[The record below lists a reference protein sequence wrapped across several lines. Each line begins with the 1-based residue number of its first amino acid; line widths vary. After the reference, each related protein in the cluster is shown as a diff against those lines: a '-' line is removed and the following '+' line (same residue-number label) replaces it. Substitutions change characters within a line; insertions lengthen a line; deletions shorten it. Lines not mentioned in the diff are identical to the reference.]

1 MCGIFGVWGVKEASS
16 LIYRGLFALQ
26 HRGQE
31 SAGIVASDGKTLRLH
46 RGMGLVA
53 NTFTKDDIGR
63 LKGSS
68 GIGHVRYSTA
78 GLSRI
83 EEAQPLL
90 ISCSEGEQIAIAHN
104 GNILNSGNLKG
115 RLEREGS
122 IFQTISDSEVILHR
136 IARAKTRDFIS
147 NLISSIS
154 LLKGGYSLLFLLK
167 DKMVALRDP
176 FGFRPLSIGKRGKSI
191 FIASET
197 SAFDLVGAKYI
208 RDVEPGEIVIID
220 KSGLTSIF
228 YVQPSPQEHLT
239 TKSYLIG
246 DYELPYPIRK
256 SYCIFEHIYFARPDS
271 LVFSE
276 GVYSVRKMLGRKLG
290 AENRVSAD
298 MVISVPYSGTIAAMG
313 YAEETDMPY
322 ELGLVRNNYIGRTF
336 INPEHS
342 MREAGVSIK
351 LNPVVDIIA
360 GKRIVVI
367 DDSIVRGTTS
377 RKIIGMIRRAGA
389 KEIHLR
395 ISSPPVRHPCY
406 YGIDTPTEKELIASK
421 KSLSNIRD
429 FIGVDSLEYL
439 SLEGMLSCVKNPR
452 DYCTACFSGDYPI
465 L

>member
-1 MCGIFGVWGVKEASS
+1 MCGIFGVWGASAAS
-16 LIYRGLFALQ
+16 ALIYRGLFALQ

-31 SAGIVASDGKTLRLH
+31 SAGMVTSDGKTLCLH

-53 NTFTKDDIGR
+53 NTFTKDDIDK
-63 LKGSS
+63 LKGNS
-68 GIGHVRYSTA
+68 GIGHIRYSTA

-104 GNILNSGNLKG
+104 GNILNTGNLRG

-122 IFQTISDSEVILHR
+122 IFQTTSDSEVILHR
-136 IARAKTRDFIS
+136 IARAKPHNFIS
-147 NLISSIS
+147 ALISSLS

-208 RDVEPGEIVIID
+208 REVEPGEMIVID
-220 KSGLTSIF
+220 EAGMRSIF

-256 SYCIFEHIYFARPDS
+256 SSCIFEHIYFARPDS

-276 GVYSVRKMLGRKLG
+276 RVYFVRKMLGKRLG
-290 AENRVSAD
+290 AENGASAD
-298 MVISVPYSGTIAAMG
+298 VVISVPYSGTIAAMG
-313 YAEETDMPY
+313 YAEEISTPY

-336 INPEHS
+336 INPEDS
-342 MREAGVSIK
+342 MRKAGVEIK
-351 LNPVVDIIA
+351 LNPVVDVIA
-360 GKRIVVI
+360 GKRVVVV

-395 ISSPPVRHPCY
+395 ISSPPVRHPCH
-406 YGIDTPTEKELIASK
+406 YGIDTPTEKELIAAK

-429 FIGVDSLEYL
+429 FIDVDSLGYL
-439 SLEGMLSCVKNPR
+439 SLEGMLSCVKNPE

>member
-1 MCGIFGVWGVKEASS
+1 MCGIFGVFGAKEAPS

-122 IFQTISDSEVILHR
+122 IFQTTSDSEVILHR

-220 KSGLTSIF
+220 KSGLVSIF
-228 YVQPSPQEHLT
+228 YVEPSPQEHLT

-271 LVFSE
+271 SVFSE

-290 AENRVSAD
+290 VENGVSAD

-313 YAEETDMPY
+313 YAEETDIPY

-360 GKRIVVI
+360 GKRVVVI

-377 RKIIGMIRRAGA
+377 RKIIGMIRRAGV

-395 ISSPPVRHPCY
+395 ISSPPVRHPCH

-421 KSLSNIRD
+421 KSLSNIKD